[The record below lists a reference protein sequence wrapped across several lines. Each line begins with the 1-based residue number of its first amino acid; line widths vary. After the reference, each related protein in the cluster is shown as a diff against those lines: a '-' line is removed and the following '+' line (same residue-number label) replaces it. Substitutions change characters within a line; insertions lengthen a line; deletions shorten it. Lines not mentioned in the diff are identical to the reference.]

1 MSTTTIDPRVERTHS
16 LVLDATAALIGEVGF
31 GRTSIEAIAERS
43 GVARSTIYRHWSDR
57 LELLTAAINGKIAH
71 MAIPATGDLRRD
83 LLAVLGELADRLGSP
98 EIGPMMISL
107 IAKARRDP
115 QMTAVYERFAS
126 ARMEQVR
133 SILELAADRGDLPAG
148 LDANQ
153 MTEDLVAPLFFRA
166 FIRLAPLDESFLQ
179 AHIDR
184 WIEAYR
190 GS

>member
-57 LELLTAAINGKIAH
+57 LELLTAAIN
-71 MAIPATGDLRRD
+71 D

-166 FIRLAPLDESFLQ
+166 FIRLAPLDESFLK
-179 AHIDR
+179 AHVDR